1 MKNWQWTKQVFLLSP
16 LFKEGEGGNLF
27 EIMALGGGTYSGE
40 GAFSGI
46 HSIHFFKNFITCH
59 LSLSTN
65 KYHDCKLL

>member
-1 MKNWQWTKQVFLLSP
+1 MKQVFLLSP

-27 EIMALGGGTYSGE
+27 EIMAEGGGEALIQGYTV
-40 GAFSGI
+40 
-46 HSIHFFKNFITCH
+46 FFKNFITCH

>member
-1 MKNWQWTKQVFLLSP
+1 MKQVFRLSP

-27 EIMALGGGTYSGE
+27 EIMAWEGGRHLFREGGFFRDTQYS
-40 GAFSGI
+40 
-46 HSIHFFKNFITCH
+46 HFQKCH

>member
-1 MKNWQWTKQVFLLSP
+1 MKQVFCLSP

-27 EIMALGGGTYSGE
+27 EIMAKGGGTYSGE
-40 GAFSGI
+40 EAFSGI
-46 HSIHFFKNFITCH
+46 HSIHIFKNFITCH

>member
-1 MKNWQWTKQVFLLSP
+1 MKQVFRLSP

-27 EIMALGGGTYSGE
+27 EIMAKGGGTYSGK

-59 LSLSTN
+59 SSLSTN